1 MEAVVYTGPGNVAV
15 EDIPKPE
22 IEQPTDVILRMTS
35 AAICGSDLHMYDGHT
50 VAGPGVIIG
59 HEPMGIVEA
68 VGDAVRLVKSGDRVV
83 VPFNIACGDCINCVR
98 GMTSACL
105 TLNPEG
111 AGAAYGYVHLGPY
124 KGAQAEYV
132 RVPHGDWAC
141 LKLPGKPGDEFE
153 DDFLMLADIFATAY
167 YSCDLAKV
175 EVGKSVAIF
184 GAGPVG
190 LLAALS
196 AKLKGAG
203 DTYVIDKDQKRLDMA
218 KTTGAIPI
226 NFLDGD
232 PVEQIMNERR
242 SNRTRAEAMRP
253 GEEKMTGVDCCIDAV
268 GYQAFDRAHPDQ
280 FKPNQVLLD
289 CARLVNPGG
298 AIGVI
303 GVYQPDDP
311 AGRNEAEKHGMLTLP
326 FGLLWSKGVSIGTGQ
341 TPVKSYHVFLRD
353 LIMAGKARP
362 GFIVTNHINIK
373 DAPETY
379 RAFDKRNGVV
389 KAAIRFV

>member
-68 VGDAVRLVKSGDRVV
+68 VGDAVQTGKIRRPGGRPVQHRLRRLHQLRARHDERLSDPESGGGRS
-83 VPFNIACGDCINCVR
+83 GLR
-98 GMTSACL
+98 LRSL
-105 TLNPEG
+105 G
-111 AGAAYGYVHLGPY
+111 AY